1 MGEDVFLSLR
11 NTVSL
16 VETGPQALALEHPA
30 ARLTLTHLSPG
41 MRDAWRVLASTGAT
55 ESAIATSVSTAD
67 DAIAA
72 ALMHVQLRRCDD
84 LGFLQ
89 YSVVGNRL
97 RVTVV
102 PMKAGFYFSSVAVEP
117 TAPLRLSR
125 FAYCRR
131 LDDTLILESPLATSR
146 AILPGETGAALIA
159 MLAMPQTCD
168 QLCSALDAAGWM
180 SPLDRG
186 NVRSCLS
193 LLAAAGFLAAVSSD
207 GRLQEDDDPA
217 LVQWEFHD
225 LAFHARSRLGRHD
238 YPSGG
243 TFPFIN
249 QIAPLPAV
257 TPRRS
262 GDIVRLYTPDLQHPA
277 VPEASFSD
285 VLESRASVREH
296 GSAPMTA
303 ERLGEFLFRTAR
315 VRSIRAPDPS
325 RSWHYEASS
334 RPYPSGGA
342 TYDLEVYVTVH
353 SCVGL
358 ASGLYH
364 YNPIDHQ
371 LERLSAP
378 AARVAQLLRDAQY
391 SALLTQPPQILIT
404 LASRFQR
411 LSWKYRSIAYATTLK
426 NVGVL
431 FQTMYLVATAMGLAP
446 CALGGGNS
454 AVFAAAAG
462 TNEFE
467 ESSVGEFLLGSRETT

>member
-16 VETGPQALALEHPA
+16 VETGPQTLALEHPA
-30 ARLTLTHLSPG
+30 ARLSLSHLSPG

-55 ESAIATSVSTAD
+55 ESALATSVGAAD

-72 ALMHVQLRRCDD
+72 ALMNLQLRRCDE

-89 YSVVGNRL
+89 YSVLGNRL

-102 PMKAGFYFSSVAVEP
+102 PMMAGFYFSSVAVEP

-146 AILPGETGAALIA
+146 AILPGETGGALIA
-159 MLAMPQTCD
+159 LLAMPRTCD
-168 QLCSALDAAGWM
+168 QLCSALDADGWV
-180 SPLDRG
+180 SPIDRG
-186 NVRSCLS
+186 AVRSCLS

-225 LAFHARSRLGRHD
+225 LAFHARSRLGRHN

-257 TPRRS
+257 TSQAIGRRRS
-262 GDIVRLYTPDLQHPA
+262 ALHPDLQRPA
-277 VPEASFSD
+277 VPEPPFSD

-296 GSAPMTA
+296 GSAA
-303 ERLGEFLFRTAR
+303 H
-315 VRSIRAPDPS
+315 D
-325 RSWHYEASS
+325 
-334 RPYPSGGA
+334 GGA
-342 TYDLEVYVTVH
+342 
-353 SCVGL
+353 
-358 ASGLYH
+358 
-364 YNPIDHQ
+364 
-371 LERLSAP
+371 
-378 AARVAQLLRDAQY
+378 AR
-391 SALLTQPPQILIT
+391 
-404 LASRFQR
+404 
-411 LSWKYRSIAYATTLK
+411 
-426 NVGVL
+426 
-431 FQTMYLVATAMGLAP
+431 
-446 CALGGGNS
+446 
-454 AVFAAAAG
+454 
-462 TNEFE
+462 
-467 ESSVGEFLLGSRETT
+467 